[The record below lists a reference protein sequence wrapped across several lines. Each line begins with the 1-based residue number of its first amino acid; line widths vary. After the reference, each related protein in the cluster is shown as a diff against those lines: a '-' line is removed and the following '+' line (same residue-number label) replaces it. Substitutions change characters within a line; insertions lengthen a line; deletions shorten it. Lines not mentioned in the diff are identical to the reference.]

1 MSAKIKAIIVDDEPL
16 ARSGL
21 ESYAREVDFLEISA
35 VCENALEANNALHQH
50 KPQLMFLDIEMPRLS
65 GIEFL
70 KSLPNPP
77 LVIFTTAYP
86 NYALQGFE
94 LDVLDYLV
102 KPFPFARFLKAV
114 NKARDLL
121 LLQKQEVHPDSAVPA
136 GYFFVKTE
144 NKLERVVFEEISYV
158 QAMENYVIIHTHAQK
173 IMTMMTMK
181 SLEESLPAADFMRV
195 HKSYLVNRHKVLAVE
210 GNELRVGDARV
221 PVSRQKKQEIMEMVL
236 GKK

>member
-1 MSAKIKAIIVDDEPL
+1 MSEKIKAIIVDDEPL

-21 ESYAREVDFLEISA
+21 ESYAREVDFLEIIA
-35 VCENALEANNALHQH
+35 VCDNALEANSALHKH

-94 LDVLDYLV
+94 LDVMDYLV
-102 KPFPFARFLKAV
+102 KPYPFARFLKAV

-121 LLQKQEVHPDSAVPA
+121 LLQKQEVTTGDPVAA

-144 NKLERVVFEEISYV
+144 NKLERVVHDEINYV

-181 SLEESLPAADFMRV
+181 SLEESLPVADFMRV
-195 HKSYLVNRHKVLAVE
+195 HKSYLVNRHKILSIE